1 MRMIGWNVDR
11 WKSRFFTIWSGQ
23 ALSLFG
29 SQILQFALIWWL
41 TETSRSATVLAIS
54 TLVALIPQIVITP
67 FAGALVDRWDRRK
80 IMIFADGAIALAALG
95 LALLFGFNVIKIW
108 HVYAVIF
115 VRSIGGA
122 FHWTAMFA
130 ATAMMVP
137 NENLSRIA
145 GLNSALQ
152 GAATLA
158 SPLIGAVLYTMV
170 SMQAIIA
177 IDILTAALAIL
188 PLLFIAIPKP
198 VATQAE
204 ATAGSFT
211 LLHDIREGIR
221 YVWSQTGIL
230 SIILIAMVLNFVA
243 FPAFTLLPI
252 LVTEYFGREAI
263 DFATL
268 QSMMGAGMIAGGLLL
283 AAWKG
288 LKRRMVAAMLGLMLQ
303 GAGILLLGL
312 APVGMFWLAIAGLLV
327 FSIINPISNGLLT
340 STIQRIVP
348 PDKLGRVFSLLSSG
362 CQLMSPLGLAVA
374 GPVADAFGANVWFRL
389 AGVVSIVFGFV
400 ALFIPAIMK
409 LDGLAAQQSLA
420 VPDDESTKEAPTT

>member
-1 MRMIGWNVDR
+1 MIGWHVDR

-41 TETSRSATVLAIS
+41 TETSGSATVLAIS
-54 TLVALIPQIVITP
+54 TLVALVPQIVITP
-67 FAGALVDRWDRRK
+67 LAGALVDRWDRRK
-80 IMIFADGAIALAALG
+80 VMIVADGAIALAALG
-95 LALLFGFNVIKIW
+95 LALLFGFNAIKIW
-108 HVYAVIF
+108 HIYAVIF

-137 NENLSRIA
+137 NESLSRIA
-145 GLNSALQ
+145 GLNSAMQ

-158 SPLIGAVLYTMV
+158 APLIGAVLYATV

-188 PLLFIAIPKP
+188 PLLLIAIPKL
-198 VATQAE
+198 VAAQAE

-211 LLHDIREGIR
+211 LFRDIREGIR
-221 YVWSQTGIL
+221 YVWRQTGIL
-230 SIILIAMVLNFVA
+230 SIIFIAMVLNFVA

-252 LVTEYFGREAI
+252 LVTKHFGREAI

-268 QSMMGAGMIAGGLLL
+268 QSVMGAGMIAGGLLL

-312 APVGMFWLAIAGLLV
+312 APVGMFWLAIVTVVV
-327 FSIINPISNGLLT
+327 FSTINPISNGLLT
-340 STIQRIVP
+340 STIQVIVP
-348 PDKLGRVFSLLSSG
+348 PDKIGRVFSLLSSG
-362 CQLMSPLGLAVA
+362 CQLMSPLGLAIA
-374 GPVADAFGANVWFRL
+374 GPVAEAFGVTMWFIL
-389 AGVVSIVFGFV
+389 AGGASIMLGLV
-400 ALFIPAIMK
+400 ALFIPAITR
-409 LDGLAAQQSLA
+409 LDTLAAKQSRTSIDA
-420 VPDDESTKEAPTT
+420 VGTEQPPFN

>member
-1 MRMIGWNVDR
+1 VRIISWNADH
-11 WKSRFFTIWSGQ
+11 WKPRFFTIWSGQ

-29 SQILQFALIWWL
+29 SQILQFAFIWWL
-41 TETSRSATVLAIS
+41 TETSGSATVLAIS

-80 IMIFADGAIALAALG
+80 VMIVADSAIALAALG
-95 LALLFGFNVIKIW
+95 LALLFGFDVIKIW
-108 HVYAVIF
+108 HFYAVIF
-115 VRSIGGA
+115 VRSIGAA

-158 SPLIGAVLYTMV
+158 SPPIGAVLYAMV

-188 PLLFIAIPKP
+188 PLLFIAIPKSG
-198 VATQAE
+198 ATQTE
-204 ATAGSFT
+204 ATAPSFT
-211 LLHDIREGIR
+211 LFRDIREGIR
-221 YVWSQTGIL
+221 YVWSQKGIL

-268 QSMMGAGMIAGGLLL
+268 QSVVGAGMIAGGLLL

-288 LKRRMVAAMLGLMLQ
+288 LKRRMIVAMLGLMLQ
-303 GAGILLLGL
+303 GAGILLVGL
-312 APVGMFWLAIAGLLV
+312 APVGMFWLAIASLLV
-327 FSIINPISNGLLT
+327 FGIINPISNGLFT

-362 CQLMSPLGLAVA
+362 CQLMSPLGLAIA
-374 GPVADAFGANVWFRL
+374 GPVADAFGTTVWFRL
-389 AGVVSIVFGFV
+389 AGVITIVFGFV
-400 ALFIPAIMK
+400 ALFIPAITK
-409 LDGLAAQQSLA
+409 LDTLAPEQSLTSIDA
-420 VPDDESTKEAPTT
+420 GTEQAPVD